1 MVEQPVKR
9 WEHYKAAEQ
18 FLESVT
24 ELVEDDS
31 STMSLTEKRWWIA
44 IHLDAAQTH
53 ATLALVSAE
62 VEESARRGE

>member
-1 MVEQPVKR
+1 MNRAQ
-9 WEHYKAAEQ
+9 HYKAAEQ

-53 ATLALVSAE
+53 ATLASVSAE
-62 VEESARRGE
+62 VENNAK